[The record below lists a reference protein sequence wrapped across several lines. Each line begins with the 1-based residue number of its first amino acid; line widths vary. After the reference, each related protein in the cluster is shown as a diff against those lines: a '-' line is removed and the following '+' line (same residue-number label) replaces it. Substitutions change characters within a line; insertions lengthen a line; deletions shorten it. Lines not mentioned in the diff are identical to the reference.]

1 MKDAISAGKF
11 VDSYSVEIKPEMSA
25 YKFEERDF
33 EHPSAL
39 FVIEDMLKGL
49 IGGPLLYY
57 PYFKTFGL
65 KGDEKV
71 LDFGCGGGAGLR
83 CLLKFLNQNGRLT
96 CVDTSNFWVDKA
108 RKRLSGYSNVECLAG
123 DIRELDIPDSTFDV
137 ISVIHVIHDIPPVE
151 RRDTVKALS
160 RKLKAGGAI
169 FVREPTK
176 KSHGMPVE
184 EILALFSEARLQET
198 ERKETKSEYTGRFQK
213 QGEG

>member
-11 VDSYSVEIKPEMSA
+11 VDSYSVEIRPEMSA

-71 LDFGCGGGAGLR
+71 LDFGCGGGAGSR

-123 DIRELDIPDSTFDV
+123 DIWELDIPDSTFDV

>member
-11 VDSYSVEIKPEMSA
+11 VDSYSVEIRPEMSA

-71 LDFGCGGGAGLR
+71 LDFGCGGGAGSR

-108 RKRLSGYSNVECLAG
+108 RKRLSGYGNVECLAG

-184 EILALFSEARLQET
+184 EILTLFSEAGLQET